1 MSSLLIF
8 WIAVG
13 IGFLIIEMITVTFY
27 GLAISLAGFITA
39 LYVYYF
45 GGEDVTIIQGLIFAV
60 VSFLASFFL
69 PRYLSSQVE
78 EKAQGLDSY
87 LGETRKVKKVGEDFK
102 VVLDGVDYFIDID
115 GVKVGDKVE
124 LTSRKGSI
132 FRGSIVV

>member
-27 GLAISLAGFITA
+27 GLAISLAGFVTA

-45 GGEDVTIIQGLIFAV
+45 WWEDVTITQWLIFAV

-78 EKAQGLDSY
+78 EKAQWLDSY
-87 LGETRKVKKVGEDFK
+87 IGEIRKVKKVWEDFK
-102 VVLDGVDYFIDID
+102 VILDGVDYFVDID
-115 GVKVGDKVE
+115 GVKVGDKVT

-132 FRGSIVV
+132 FHGEIIV